1 MLYFSLTTLTT
12 TGYGDIV
19 PLDPFARSLANLESV
34 IGQFY
39 LAITVARLVTLEL
52 EDRRHSPPIVNPTR
66 LSYDAHFSTQL
77 LVPLTRQGC
86 PMLRVSVLFIAGAS
100 LTGIDA
106 AAEKSAFADALYA
119 QYYPPHYG
127 YPPPGYRPPC
137 YAVTPGPL
145 QGAGRGAAGGALIGA
160 ISGNAG
166 RGAAIGAGVGATGGA
181 IRRGT
186 ARNAGAC
193 YWSQWSVAGDQK
205 RLGP

>member
-1 MLYFSLTTLTT
+1 MMPTSLL
-12 TGYGDIV
+12 
-19 PLDPFARSLANLESV
+19 N
-34 IGQFY
+34 Y
-39 LAITVARLVTLEL
+39 LCRLPE
-52 EDRRHSPPIVNPTR
+52 R
-66 LSYDAHFSTQL
+66 
-77 LVPLTRQGC
+77 GC
-86 PMLRVSVLFIAGAS
+86 PMLRVFVLFIAAAS

-166 RGAAIGAGVGATGGA
+166 RGD
-181 IRRGT
+181 RRRRRRYRR
-186 ARNAGAC
+186 RNT
-193 YWSQWSVAGDQK
+193 
-205 RLGP
+205 